1 MNLFD
6 FNVRE
11 CIFVALNLAVLI
23 FALNKLLWKPV
34 NKILSERQTRLS
46 AAQADAEEA
55 RELSRRLEQGRA
67 EYNEKFEQRM
77 LDDIKDARTRAGH
90 EYDRIVTEA
99 EDKAQMILNAAQMQ
113 AQREREATL
122 LAARSEIVTAAE
134 DLATALLGENLD
146 KDKNT
151 RLVERFLN
159 RGEVG
164 AA

>member
-1 MNLFD
+1 MNLFEFD
-6 FNVRE
+6 IKE
-11 CIFVALNLAVLI
+11 CIFVALNLGILI

-34 NKILSERQTRLS
+34 NKILTERQTRLS
-46 AAQADAEEA
+46 TALADAEEA

-99 EDKAQMILNAAQMQ
+99 EDKAQMIINAAQMQ
-113 AQREREATL
+113 AQREHDASL
-122 LAARSEIVTAAE
+122 LAARSEVVTAAE
-134 DLATALLGENLD
+134 ELAMALLGENLD
-146 KDKNT
+146 QDKNT
-151 RLVERFLN
+151 RIVERFLN